1 MEAAQS
7 EKTIRDD
14 GGVGK
19 ALAPVILSN
28 GSRKSCNEPLK
39 ESEHTADK
47 LVRSAHT
54 KHAGNR
60 TQAVAQ
66 ALRLGLIS

>member
-7 EKTIRDD
+7 EQIIRDD

-39 ESEHTADK
+39 ARASGR
-47 LVRSAHT
+47 LV
-54 KHAGNR
+54 
-60 TQAVAQ
+60 
-66 ALRLGLIS
+66 